1 VYKLGMVASIGN
13 WNKKTTNKIVIMKT
27 SRRKTISKVLS
38 NKKSLMERYY
48 PKTGLISHLS
58 SQPRRIRKPTNAAL
72 MP

>member
-38 NKKSLMERYY
+38 NKHILERYY